1 MGKTAGNP
9 IYKQKFRNEWLQ
21 DIQCKDWIVRKETSP
36 GEFVASCK
44 FCMCVVSKNNKYS
57 DLKNHIETKKH
68 KERQNICSPMRQK
81 TLPVIKKSI
90 EKTKVCEAYI
100 SLFIAEHTSI
110 ATVDHLGQMMKKAVN
125 DSDTIRDIH
134 LHRTK
139 CSNIIKNILSPHFK
153 ETLKDDIG
161 TGKFSLLLDESTDI
175 SISKYLGI
183 VIIYYSSSLK
193 KIITTFLKLAELKSC
208 DADGIISALKNTLTE
223 FNLNYKNILGIGTDN
238 ASVMTGVN
246 EGVYQ
251 KLKREIPGLILIRC
265 VCHSIQL
272 ATSKAVEGNMPR
284 NLDYMTSQ
292 TYNWFSQSSGRR
304 GDYKTLYKLIN
315 DNHEPAKIV
324 QACQTRWLSIHSA
337 VDRILNQWVEL
348 KTHFEINRHEYVAE
362 MLFNMYSDEINLALF
377 LFLCPI
383 LKELQRVNKAF
394 EAQNADPCKLFQD
407 LTTLI
412 GFVVSKVVLQ
422 RTYTDPLTVDV
433 EKYLDPSPYLGS
445 GFELK
450 IIELKEKKAITEQ
463 QEKELRERCIKFLIK
478 LVHELRSRLPDN
490 IQILQKTNL
499 LACQNV
505 LKVHKESLTPLLEHL
520 NYSSTTISLI
530 ETQWNAIHFTK
541 WTEVNDT
548 VQFWT
553 EVKEY
558 KDATGTNP
566 FQELSDFAFSILLL
580 PYSNAEVE
588 RVFSAMNL
596 VKTKLRNKMNS
607 EMTNALLTIR
617 AGLKRCGK

>member
-134 LHRTK
+134 LHRT
-139 CSNIIKNILSPHFK
+139 N
-153 ETLKDDIG
+153 
-161 TGKFSLLLDESTDI
+161 
-175 SISKYLGI
+175 
-183 VIIYYSSSLK
+183 
-193 KIITTFLKLAELKSC
+193 
-208 DADGIISALKNTLTE
+208 
-223 FNLNYKNILGIGTDN
+223 
-238 ASVMTGVN
+238 
-246 EGVYQ
+246 
-251 KLKREIPGLILIRC
+251 
-265 VCHSIQL
+265 
-272 ATSKAVEGNMPR
+272 
-284 NLDYMTSQ
+284 
-292 TYNWFSQSSGRR
+292 
-304 GDYKTLYKLIN
+304 
-315 DNHEPAKIV
+315 
-324 QACQTRWLSIHSA
+324 
-337 VDRILNQWVEL
+337 
-348 KTHFEINRHEYVAE
+348 
-362 MLFNMYSDEINLALF
+362 
-377 LFLCPI
+377 
-383 LKELQRVNKAF
+383 
-394 EAQNADPCKLFQD
+394 
-407 LTTLI
+407 
-412 GFVVSKVVLQ
+412 
-422 RTYTDPLTVDV
+422 
-433 EKYLDPSPYLGS
+433 PYLGS

-505 LKVHKESLTPLLEHL
+505 LKNHQFCKSYTLCCKDRPLLYQTA
-520 NYSSTTISLI
+520 N
-530 ETQWNAIHFTK
+530 
-541 WTEVNDT
+541 
-548 VQFWT
+548 
-553 EVKEY
+553 
-558 KDATGTNP
+558 
-566 FQELSDFAFSILLL
+566 
-580 PYSNAEVE
+580 
-588 RVFSAMNL
+588 
-596 VKTKLRNKMNS
+596 
-607 EMTNALLTIR
+607 LTIKKIVLEN
-617 AGLKRCGK
+617 LKCKKSIPSFRINYCHERLR

>member
-1 MGKTAGNP
+1 MFEISVANLMGFPLQIRKNM
-9 IYKQKFRNEWLQ
+9 QHKFRNEWLQ

-68 KERQNICSPMRQK
+68 KKRQNICSPMRQK
-81 TLPVIKKSI
+81 TLPVMKKSI

-125 DSDTIRDIH
+125 DSDTIKDIH

-139 CSNIIKNILSPHFK
+139 CSNIIKNTLSPHFQ
-153 ETLKDDIG
+153 ETLKNDIG

-183 VIIYYSSSLK
+183 VIIYYSSALK
-193 KIITTFLKLAELKSC
+193 KIITTFLKLAELSSC
-208 DADGIISALKNTLTE
+208 DANGIISALKNTLTE
-223 FNLNYKNILGIGTDN
+223 FNLNYKNILGLGTDN
-238 ASVMTGVN
+238 ASVVTGVN

-251 KLKREIPGLILIRC
+251 KLKREILGLVLIRC
-265 VCHSIQL
+265 VCVCVSFNS
-272 ATSKAVEGNMPR
+272 TS
-284 NLDYMTSQ
+284 YMKSCRRK
-292 TYNWFSQSSGRR
+292 YAKEFRLHNFSNFSQSPGRR

-337 VDRILNQWVEL
+337 ADRILNQWVEL
-348 KTHFEINRHEYVAE
+348 KTHFDINRHEYVAE

-377 LFLCPI
+377 LFLCPF
-383 LKELQRVNKAF
+383 LNELQRVNKAF

-412 GFVVSKVVLQ
+412 GFFVSKVVLQ

-433 EKYLDPSPYLGS
+433 ENYLDPNPYLGS

-463 QEKELRERCIKFLIK
+463 QEKELRERCIKCLIK
-478 LVHELRSRLPDN
+478 LAHELRSRLPDN
-490 IQILQKTNL
+490 VQILQKPNL

-505 LKVHKESLTPLLEHL
+505 LKL
-520 NYSSTTISLI
+520 N
-530 ETQWNAIHFTK
+530 ETKANFLKNCFEVTAI
-541 WTEVNDT
+541 
-548 VQFWT
+548 
-553 EVKEY
+553 
-558 KDATGTNP
+558 
-566 FQELSDFAFSILLL
+566 L
-580 PYSNAEVE
+580 
-588 RVFSAMNL
+588 
-596 VKTKLRNKMNS
+596 
-607 EMTNALLTIR
+607 
-617 AGLKRCGK
+617 